1 MRSIN
6 IYIPTQFYFRLAC
19 RENKGEGGT
28 AQAHYTRR
36 CARSLMS
43 VLCDRPGKT
52 EQPAPLPPLS
62 LASGQVVGGGGA
74 LQLTRDFWGL
84 KSGLFGL
91 HGVFKGAYTQNKW
104 LHQWPLGGR
113 VFTFYWWS
121 ILSAGVVV
129 LPHCHSHC
137 HCSLCHCHQCRGPG
151 SSIRIRII
159 FQDPDP
165 FQSYA

>member
-62 LASGQVVGGGGA
+62 LASGQVVGGVGGGGT
-74 LQLTRDFWGL
+74 LQLIFGGSRVDFLGCM
-84 KSGLFGL
+84 
-91 HGVFKGAYTQNKW
+91 VF
-104 LHQWPLGGR
+104 L
-113 VFTFYWWS
+113 
-121 ILSAGVVV
+121 
-129 LPHCHSHC
+129 
-137 HCSLCHCHQCRGPG
+137 RGD
-151 SSIRIRII
+151 IHRINYFIS
-159 FQDPDP
+159 DL
-165 FQSYA
+165 